1 MANPEG
7 IGGFAA
13 GQSGNPLGARSPG
26 AKLNAR
32 LDYWLHERS
41 VGELKALVMNTEEWD
56 NLPSIDGLLARRLHT
71 AVQEAGETKD
81 FVAIL
86 EFYAGKPKQALTG
99 GDFDD
104 APIRLLTNS
113 DADIIARYQ
122 QISSPEKN
130 K

>member
-1 MANPEG
+1 MVFQP
-7 IGGFAA
+7 
-13 GQSGNPLGARSPG
+13 GQSGNPAGSKSPG

-41 VGELKALVMNTEEWD
+41 VGELKALVMDTEKWD
-56 NLPSIDGLLARRLHT
+56 DLPSIDGLLARRLHK
-71 AVQEAGETKD
+71 AVEENSETKD

-99 GDFDD
+99 GEEHDM
-104 APIRLLTNS
+104 PIRVLSNS

-122 QISSPEKN
+122 ALTNPEK
-130 K
+130 